1 MLHVSI
7 MRIDFD
13 GLVRGAGLT
22 ATLADNLFVERDVL
36 RLCVVMHG
44 SRNDLVI
51 KVRALT
57 LPEFIW
63 SLPFQETKAFPWGVV
78 QISQPFCH
86 KNVQETRLWH
96 N

>member
-1 MLHVSI
+1 MLHVSN

-44 SRNDLVI
+44 SRNDLVV
-51 KVRALT
+51 KVRALA
-57 LPEFIW
+57 LPEPIW
-63 SLPFQETKAFPWGVV
+63 PRHFQKTGKIPGY
-78 QISQPFCH
+78 
-86 KNVQETRLWH
+86 K
-96 N
+96 